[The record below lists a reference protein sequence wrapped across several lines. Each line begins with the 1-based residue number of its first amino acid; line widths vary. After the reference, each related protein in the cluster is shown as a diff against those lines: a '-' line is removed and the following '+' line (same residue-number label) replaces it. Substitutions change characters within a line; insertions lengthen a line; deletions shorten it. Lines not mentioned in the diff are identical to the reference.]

1 MERFIQQAGKA
12 LAQARS
18 GFNYFLEEK
27 IQGNRANLIFFIL
40 SLFILF
46 IFGVSLIFSFKSL
59 TEHYL
64 IFLVLLITM
73 GITIL
78 WVAIFY
84 ESDKHL
90 ETDRHN
96 FKMENYKKTRIN
108 YNLINLGEDSKKDFD
123 KLISGKNVRNRI
135 NFTMGNK
142 SGDSANHR
150 IIFILFDELILGG
163 IKDLTGERK
172 KDFFQLLMNSFL
184 MNGEPVKE
192 NTLKTSF
199 SAWKNEQEKIGSR
212 NQRILIKQ
220 LLRKE

>member
-18 GFNYFLEEK
+18 ALYFFLEEK
-27 IQGNRANLIFFIL
+27 IQSRRTYLMFFIL
-40 SLFILF
+40 SVFILF
-46 IFGVSLIFSFKSL
+46 ILGVSLIFSFKSL

-64 IFLVLLITM
+64 IFLVLLLAM

-96 FKMENYKKTRIN
+96 FKMENYKKSRIN
-108 YNLINLGEDSKKDFD
+108 YKLINLEEDSKKDFD
-123 KLISGKNVRNRI
+123 KLLSGRNVRNRI

-192 NTLKTSF
+192 NTLNTSF

-220 LLRKE
+220 LLGKE

>member
-1 MERFIQQAGKA
+1 MERFIQQAGKS
-12 LAQARS
+12 LAQARY
-18 GFNYFLEEK
+18 GVNYFLEEK
-27 IQGNRANLIFFIL
+27 IQGSRANLIFFLL
-40 SLFILF
+40 SVFILF
-46 IFGVSLIFSFKSL
+46 ILGVSLIFSFKSL
-59 TEHYL
+59 IEHYL
-64 IFLVLLITM
+64 IFLVLSVAM

-78 WVAIFY
+78 LVAIFY

-123 KLISGKNVRNRI
+123 KLLSGKNVRNRI

-199 SAWKNEQEKIGSR
+199 SAWKNDQEKINSR
-212 NQRILIKQ
+212 NQRNLIRQ
-220 LLRKE
+220 VLGLE

>member
-18 GFNYFLEEK
+18 GINFFLEEK

-46 IFGVSLIFSFKSL
+46 ILGVSLIFSFKSL

-64 IFLVLLITM
+64 IFLVLLIAM
-73 GITIL
+73 GITML

-90 ETDRHN
+90 VTDRHN
-96 FKMENYKKTRIN
+96 FKMGNYKKARIN
-108 YNLINLGEDSKKDFD
+108 YNLINLEEDSKNDFD
-123 KLISGKNVRNRI
+123 KLLSGKNVRNRI

-199 SAWKNEQEKIGSR
+199 SAWRNEQEKIGSR

-220 LLRKE
+220 LLGKE

>member
-1 MERFIQQAGKA
+1 MEKFIQNAGKA
-12 LAQARS
+12 VAKYRS
-18 GFNYFLEEK
+18 GIKYLLEEK
-27 IQGNRANLIFFIL
+27 VQSKKINVISFLILAFVIFNLFVHLIFGFQSIFQHYWIFLLLYIL
-40 SLFILF
+40 L
-46 IFGVSLIFSFKSL
+46 GVS
-59 TEHYL
+59 
-64 IFLVLLITM
+64 
-73 GITIL
+73 IL

-96 FKMENYKKTRIN
+96 FKMENYKNARIN

-123 KLISGKNVRNRI
+123 KLLSGKNVRNRI

-199 SAWKNEQEKIGSR
+199 SAWKNEQEKISSR

-220 LLRKE
+220 LLGKE

>member
-1 MERFIQQAGKA
+1 MERFIQQAGKS

-18 GFNYFLEEK
+18 GVNYFLEEK

-46 IFGVSLIFSFKSL
+46 ILGVSLIFSFKSL

-96 FKMENYKKTRIN
+96 FKMENFKKARIN
-108 YNLINLGEDSKKDFD
+108 YKLINLSEDSKKDFD
-123 KLISGKNVRNRI
+123 KLLSGRNVSNRI

-220 LLRKE
+220 LLGKE

>member
-18 GFNYFLEEK
+18 GINFILEEK
-27 IQGNRANLIFFIL
+27 IQSRRTYLMFFIL
-40 SLFILF
+40 SVFILF
-46 IFGVSLIFSFKSL
+46 ILGVSLIFSFKSL

-64 IFLVLLITM
+64 IFLVLLIAM
-73 GITIL
+73 VITIL

-90 ETDRHN
+90 ESDRHN
-96 FKMENYKKTRIN
+96 FKMENFKKARIN
-108 YNLINLGEDSKKDFD
+108 YKLINLEEDSKKDFD
-123 KLISGKNVRNRI
+123 KLLSGRNVRNRI

-220 LLRKE
+220 LLGKE

>member
-18 GFNYFLEEK
+18 DINFFLEEK

-46 IFGVSLIFSFKSL
+46 ILGVSLIFSFKSL

-96 FKMENYKKTRIN
+96 FKMENFKKARIN
-108 YNLINLGEDSKKDFD
+108 YKLINLSEDSKKDFD

-150 IIFILFDELILGG
+150 VIFILFDELILGG

-172 KDFFQLLMNSFL
+172 KDFFRLLMNSFL

-220 LLRKE
+220 LLGKE

>member
-1 MERFIQQAGKA
+1 MERFIQQTGKA

-18 GFNYFLEEK
+18 GINFFLVEK
-27 IQGNRANLIFFIL
+27 IQSSRTNLMFFL
-40 SLFILF
+40 FSLFILF
-46 IFGVSLIFSFKSL
+46 ILGVSLIFSFKSF

-64 IFLVLLITM
+64 IYLVLLIAM
-73 GITIL
+73 GISIL

-84 ESDKHL
+84 ESNKHL

-96 FKMENYKKTRIN
+96 FKMKNYKKARIN

-123 KLISGKNVRNRI
+123 KLLRGKNVRNRI

-150 IIFILFDELILGG
+150 LIFILFDELILGG
-163 IKDLTGERK
+163 IKDFTGERK

-199 SAWKNEQEKIGSR
+199 SAWKNEQEKISSR

-220 LLRKE
+220 LLGKE

>member
-1 MERFIQQAGKA
+1 MERFIQQTGKA

-18 GFNYFLEEK
+18 GINFFLVEK
-27 IQGNRANLIFFIL
+27 IQSSRTNLMFFL
-40 SLFILF
+40 FSLFILF
-46 IFGVSLIFSFKSL
+46 ILGVSLIFSFKSF

-64 IFLVLLITM
+64 IYLVLLIAM
-73 GITIL
+73 GISIL

-84 ESDKHL
+84 ESNKHL

-96 FKMENYKKTRIN
+96 FKMENYKKARIN
-108 YNLINLGEDSKKDFD
+108 YKLINLGEDSKKDFD
-123 KLISGKNVRNRI
+123 KLLRGKNVRNRI

-199 SAWKNEQEKIGSR
+199 SAWKNEQEKISSR

-220 LLRKE
+220 LLGKE

>member
-46 IFGVSLIFSFKSL
+46 ILGVSLIFSFKSL

-96 FKMENYKKTRIN
+96 FKMENFKKARIN
-108 YNLINLGEDSKKDFD
+108 YKLINLSEDSKKDFD
-123 KLISGKNVRNRI
+123 KLLSGRNVSNRI

-220 LLRKE
+220 LLGKE